1 MEAKKEK
8 QKKKRQ
14 IILGIT
20 VVVMG
25 LVAAM
30 AADTNPV
37 MVGDINPGTADLD
50 LITAEAMAE
59 AMAADI
65 NPVMVADINPVM
77 VDITPA
83 MVDTVPSMAAD
94 TVDISRILV
103 DMADINPVMDM
114 ADTEIVMA
122 ATEDMDTTKGMVT
135 DLLMEDTEALL
146 MEEAP
151 METFSEAMETIRIK
165 KTKIPKPTKLLNLII
180 PTLTAISIKFTTT
193 LTSRTI
199 TKQTP

>member
-8 QKKKRQ
+8 QKKKRR
-14 IILGIT
+14 IILGT
-20 VVVMG
+20 TAVVMG

-30 AADTNPV
+30 AADTNLV
-37 MVGDINPGTADLD
+37 MEGDINPGTADLD
-50 LITAEAMAE
+50 LITAEAMA
-59 AMAADI
+59 AAI
-65 NPVMVADINPVM
+65 NPVMVADINPVTA
-77 VDITPA
+77 DITPA
-83 MVDTVPSMAAD
+83 TVDTVPITAAD

-103 DMADINPVMDM
+103 DTADINPVMDM
-114 ADTEIVMA
+114 ADTDKVMA
-122 ATEDMDTTKGMVT
+122 ATEDTDTTKGMVT

-151 METFSEAMETIRIK
+151 METFSEAMEVTETIRIK
-165 KTKIPKPTKLLNLII
+165 NTKIPKPTKLLNLII
-180 PTLTAISIKFTTT
+180 PTLMAISTKFTTT

>member
-14 IILGIT
+14 IILDIT

-25 LVAAM
+25 LVTAM

-37 MVGDINPGTADLD
+37 MEGDINPGTADLD
-50 LITAEAMAE
+50 LITAEAMA
-59 AMAADI
+59 ADI
-65 NPVMVADINPVM
+65 NPVMVVDINPVT
-77 VDITPA
+77 VYITGA
-83 MVDTVPSMAAD
+83 TVDTVPIMAAD

-114 ADTEIVMA
+114 ADTDIVMA
-122 ATEDMDTTKGMVT
+122 ATEDTDTTKGMVT

-146 MEEAP
+146 MEEAL
-151 METFSEAMETIRIK
+151 METFSEAMEVTETIRIK
-165 KTKIPKPTKLLNLII
+165 NTKIPKPTKFLNLII

-193 LTSRTI
+193 PTSRTI
-199 TKQTP
+199 TKRTP

>member
-50 LITAEAMAE
+50 LITAEAMA
-59 AMAADI
+59 ADI

-83 MVDTVPSMAAD
+83 MVDTVPIMAAD

-103 DMADINPVMDM
+103 DMADINPGMDM

-135 DLLMEDTEALL
+135 DLLMEDMEALL

-151 METFSEAMETIRIK
+151 MEIFSEATETIRIK

-193 LTSRTI
+193 LTSKTI

>member
-8 QKKKRQ
+8 QKKKRH

-25 LVAAM
+25 LVTAM

-37 MVGDINPGTADLD
+37 MEGDINPGTADLD
-50 LITAEAMAE
+50 LITAEAMA
-59 AMAADI
+59 ADI
-65 NPVMVADINPVM
+65 NPVMVVDINPVT
-77 VDITPA
+77 VYITGA
-83 MVDTVPSMAAD
+83 TVDTVPIMAAD

-114 ADTEIVMA
+114 ADTDIVMA
-122 ATEDMDTTKGMVT
+122 ATEDTDTTKDMVT

-146 MEEAP
+146 MEEAL
-151 METFSEAMETIRIK
+151 METFSEAMEVTETIRIK
-165 KTKIPKPTKLLNLII
+165 NTKIPKPTKFLNLII

-193 LTSRTI
+193 PTSRTI
-199 TKQTP
+199 TKRTP

>member
-1 MEAKKEK
+1 LLKATEAKKEK
-8 QKKKRQ
+8 QKKKRH

-25 LVAAM
+25 LVTAM

-37 MVGDINPGTADLD
+37 MEGDINPGTADLD
-50 LITAEAMAE
+50 LITAEAMA
-59 AMAADI
+59 ADI
-65 NPVMVADINPVM
+65 NPVMVVDINPVT
-77 VDITPA
+77 VYITGA
-83 MVDTVPSMAAD
+83 TVDTVPIMAAD

-103 DMADINPVMDM
+103 DMADITPVMDM

-122 ATEDMDTTKGMVT
+122 ATEDMDKTKGMVT
-135 DLLMEDTEALL
+135 DLMEDTEVLL

-151 METFSEAMETIRIK
+151 METFSEATETIRIK

-180 PTLTAISIKFTTT
+180 PTLMAILTKFTTT